1 MFGTT
6 TLLVA
11 ISSFTVIVI
20 LDLRICDFLYNS
32 LFFLLSVICFY
43 IQKRKQLRGAAKVL
57 RSLVKG
63 QLGSG
68 SPITPVTDGFD
79 SLWICIVL
87 LYSEIYSCLRAG
99 YCFGIYFYILAVCTI
114 LMTFV

>member
-1 MFGTT
+1 MKHSLFGTT

-11 ISSFTVIVI
+11 ISSFKVIVA
-20 LDLRICDFLYNS
+20 LDLRICDF
-32 LFFLLSVICFY
+32 Y
-43 IQKRKQLRGAAKVL
+43 IQKRKQWRGAVKVL

-79 SLWICIVL
+79 SL
-87 LYSEIYSCLRAG
+87 
-99 YCFGIYFYILAVCTI
+99 
-114 LMTFV
+114 

>member
-1 MFGTT
+1 MKHSLFGTT

-11 ISSFTVIVI
+11 ISSFKVIVA

-32 LFFLLSVICFY
+32 LFFLLSVICKKKK
-43 IQKRKQLRGAAKVL
+43 KRKQWRGAVKVL

-79 SLWICIVL
+79 SL
-87 LYSEIYSCLRAG
+87 
-99 YCFGIYFYILAVCTI
+99 
-114 LMTFV
+114 